1 MDFYDIIKDVDKSAF
16 YNQIESATEDD
27 IEFAF
32 NKDSLS
38 ISDIPV
44 LLSKKAESYIDL
56 LKGRALSITRQ
67 RFGNNILLYAP
78 LYLSSECVND
88 CEYCGYRISK
98 NNKKKT
104 LTLDEVMAEAEKLY
118 NMGFKH
124 ILLVAGEDRRA
135 VSTEYL
141 RDIISSLSKKFPSVS
156 IEVGPQTEEEYRL
169 LVESGLDGLTIYQE
183 TYEEDVYKRYHKKGP
198 KSDYYRRLITPELGL
213 KAGIRRAGIGSL
225 MGLND
230 FRFELYLISLH
241 LDYLMR
247 RYWKAFYTVSFPRI
261 RRSVADFKVPH
272 PVSDDELI
280 LAICIL
286 RNIFPDVGLVLST
299 REPPQLR
306 DSLIGVGITQM
317 SAGSKTNPGGYSL
330 NLSTENQFD
339 IEDTRDLKSVME
351 VIRAGGYEA
360 VLKDWDRAFLGVR
373 RDE

>member
-1 MDFYDIIKDVDKSAF
+1 
-16 YNQIESATEDD
+16 
-27 IEFAF
+27 
-32 NKDSLS
+32 
-38 ISDIPV
+38 
-44 LLSKKAESYIDL
+44 
-56 LKGRALSITRQ
+56 
-67 RFGNNILLYAP
+67 
-78 LYLSSECVND
+78 
-88 CEYCGYRISK
+88 
-98 NNKKKT
+98 
-104 LTLDEVMAEAEKLY
+104 
-118 NMGFKH
+118 
-124 ILLVAGEDRRA
+124 
-135 VSTEYL
+135 
-141 RDIISSLSKKFPSVS
+141 
-156 IEVGPQTEEEYRL
+156 
-169 LVESGLDGLTIYQE
+169 
-183 TYEEDVYKRYHKKGP
+183 YEEDVYKRYHKKGP

-261 RRSVADFKVPH
+261 RKSVADFKVPH

>member
-124 ILLVAGEDRRA
+124 ILLVSGEDRRA

-141 RDIISSLSKKFPSVS
+141 RDI
-156 IEVGPQTEEEYRL
+156 
-169 LVESGLDGLTIYQE
+169 
-183 TYEEDVYKRYHKKGP
+183 
-198 KSDYYRRLITPELGL
+198 
-213 KAGIRRAGIGSL
+213 
-225 MGLND
+225 
-230 FRFELYLISLH
+230 
-241 LDYLMR
+241 
-247 RYWKAFYTVSFPRI
+247 
-261 RRSVADFKVPH
+261 
-272 PVSDDELI
+272 
-280 LAICIL
+280 
-286 RNIFPDVGLVLST
+286 
-299 REPPQLR
+299 
-306 DSLIGVGITQM
+306 
-317 SAGSKTNPGGYSL
+317 
-330 NLSTENQFD
+330 
-339 IEDTRDLKSVME
+339 
-351 VIRAGGYEA
+351 
-360 VLKDWDRAFLGVR
+360 
-373 RDE
+373 

>member
-156 IEVGPQTEEEYRL
+156 IEVGPQTEEEYRI